1 MDLGLFESS
10 RLRFWLWISTP
21 VVVAVAVTVLS
32 LAWLHRERL
41 GLEARRGL
49 AEDLPTLEVQTR
61 KAEALLT
68 SVTLA
73 SDQAVAATEAV
84 SRRLDEAAKN
94 AGLAIRSVKFGESAE
109 TVAGLVALKVNIQV
123 QGPLRGI
130 VQWLDEI
137 QRPGLLL
144 GVVQADLS
152 ALALPPDDTFSGDLV
167 LRVYLRSI

>member
-21 VVVAVAVTVLS
+21 VVVAAAVTALS
-32 LAWLHRERL
+32 WAWLRQERL
-41 GLEARRGL
+41 GLEARQVL
-49 AEDLPTLEVQTR
+49 ADDLPMLEVQTR
-61 KAEALLT
+61 KADALLK

-73 SDQAVAATEAV
+73 SDQTVAATEAV

-94 AGLAIRSVKFGESAE
+94 AGLAIRSMKFGESTE
-109 TVAGLVALKVNIQV
+109 SVAGLVALKVNIQV
-123 QGPLRGI
+123 QGPLRGV

-144 GVVQADLS
+144 GVVKADLA
-152 ALALPPDDTFSGDLV
+152 ALALPPDDTFSGDVV